1 MASES
6 EFEDQLI
13 QYLQTVGNT
22 KQWTY
27 VPQIKTIEQLW
38 DNFKRILERNNQ
50 DKLGSNPTLST
61 QEFAQ
66 VRKVI
71 TDLRSPYDAG
81 RFLYGMNGVTQVE
94 VNRDEVDPATGTD
107 HIFLTIFD
115 QDQVGAGNT
124 VYQIAN
130 QIEMPAY
137 YKDRKDRRYDVTL
150 LINGLPIIQ
159 IEEKAEG
166 HDAKEALNQMHQ
178 YIAENLYSGIFST
191 LQILVGMTPYDAR
204 YMANTDTDSFN
215 EAFAFRWQRE
225 DDSKPV
231 YDWREFV
238 SSMLS
243 IPMAHE
249 MSTRYM
255 ILDGARS
262 HKRLMVMRPYQVY
275 ATRRVLDALKKHD
288 FSLGTKE
295 IGYVWHTTGS
305 GKTVSSFK
313 TAWLAS
319 RLPNVSKVVF
329 VVDRVALTSQTYENY
344 IAYDPDTDDENN
356 GGVVSD
362 SSNTGVLAAKLRSKQ
377 RKDSIIVTS
386 IQKLGKLAAWENF
399 NAPDQNIVFIVDEA
413 HRSTNGD
420 MLPAIKKRFPK
431 SAWVGYTGT
440 PVFEEE
446 LTRKAFGN
454 LIHAYT
460 IREAITDHNVLGFN
474 VDFERT
480 LGDSEIREKLLPEV
494 LSVQYPQWTNEQI
507 DSKIARIE
515 PEEVDRLIDSGVYDE
530 NPDHV
535 TAVVKNIIGH
545 WKSRSVRGKYSAL
558 LTTHEGGNKTS
569 ARMALQYFDEFQRV
583 NNELVERGEQP
594 LAVAVTFSW
603 SSDNSD
609 GQLEKNEGLRRAM
622 KFYNEAFGTSF
633 DDKTVDQYFADVT
646 ARLAGKVD
654 GPKLDIVIVIDQLL
668 TGFDAPMVNTL
679 YVDRTLSGASLIQ
692 AYSRT
697 NRIHAADKP
706 WGTIVNYRWPE
717 TSKRLMDQAL
727 KVYSNRNS
735 ADSQDSLPID
745 DGSVIAEEFSAAVVK
760 TREIVNE
767 IAELT
772 GVFEEIPPSEN
783 AQEQLM
789 KAIQQYNSKVA
800 ALKQYKD
807 FDYDHPEELL
817 KKLGITKEQETWMT
831 TTAWYQLRD
840 TDVAEKVI
848 DLSDL
853 DFHVESVME
862 VKVNYDYLEDLLA
875 QLLNEVNEG
884 VPAEQADET
893 LARLNSAAD
902 QLEDRRLAEQVKSTA
917 SSVRS
922 GTTRSGSYP
931 ATSHDAGKTVHEYS
945 EDSKR
950 QEILKFKREWGLVD
964 VIMANELIN
973 AMIKRHV
980 PNKDDFNL
988 AGELME
994 LTKEASEYYK
1004 TDAESSAVREFSK
1017 VKYHNKFREAFKA
1030 FADRLSQKY

>member
-1 MASES
+1 MTSEL
-6 EFEDQLI
+6 EFEQQLI
-13 QYLQTVGNT
+13 QYLQTVGNA
-22 KQWTY
+22 KQWAY
-27 VPQIKTIEQLW
+27 APNIKTIEQLW
-38 DNFKRILERNNQ
+38 SNFKQILERNNQ
-50 DKLGSNPTLST
+50 DKLGSKPVLSD
-61 QEFAQ
+61 QEFSQ
-66 VRKVI
+66 VKRVI
-71 TDLRSPYDAG
+71 EGLRSPYDAG

-94 VNRDEVDPATGTD
+94 VNRDEIDPATGTD

-124 VYQIAN
+124 VYQVVN
-130 QIEMPAY
+130 QIEAPA
-137 YKDRKDRRYDVTL
+137 RVEGRRNRRYDVTL

-166 HDAKEALNQMHQ
+166 HDAKEAFNQMHQ
-178 YIAENLYSGIFST
+178 YIAENLYAGIFST
-191 LQILVGMTPYDAR
+191 LQILVGMTPFDAR
-204 YMANTDTDSFN
+204 YMANTDADSFN

-225 DDSKPV
+225 EDSKPV

-255 ILDGARS
+255 ILDGAKN

-319 RLPNVSKVVF
+319 RLPNVNKVVF

-356 GGVVSD
+356 GGVVSN
-362 SSNTGVLAAKLRSKQ
+362 SANTGVLAAKLRSKQ

-413 HRSTNGD
+413 HRSTNGE
-420 MLPAIKKRFPK
+420 MLPAIKKCFPK

-446 LTRKAFGN
+446 LTRKAFGD

-460 IREAITDHNVLGFN
+460 IREAIADHNVLGFN

-480 LGDSEIREKLLPEV
+480 LEDTEIREKLLPEV
-494 LSVQYPQWTNEQI
+494 LAVQYPQWSKEQI
-507 DSKIARIE
+507 DNKIARIT
-515 PEEVDRLIDSGVYDE
+515 PEEVDRLIDSGIYDE
-530 NPDHV
+530 NPKHV
-535 TAVVKNIIGH
+535 SAVVENIVKH
-545 WKSRSVRGKYSAL
+545 WKNRSVQGKYSAL

-569 ARMALQYFDEFQRV
+569 ATMALQYFDEFQRV
-583 NNELVERGEQP
+583 NKELIDRGEKP

-603 SSDNSD
+603 STDNSD
-609 GQLEKNEGLRRAM
+609 GQLEKNEGLRRAISA
-622 KFYNEAFGTSF
+622 YNSAFHTSY
-633 DDKTVDQYFADVT
+633 DDQSVSEYFADVS

-668 TGFDAPMVNTL
+668 TGFDAPMLNTL

-697 NRIHAADKP
+697 NRVHDFRDKP

-727 KVYSNRNS
+727 KVYSNRDS
-735 ADSQDSLPID
+735 AMVQGPLDLEES
-745 DGSVIAEEFSAAVVK
+745 GVIAEDFSAAVVK
-760 TREIVNE
+760 ARGVVNE

-772 GVFEEIPPSEN
+772 ADFEEIPPSEA
-783 AQEQLM
+783 AQEQLV

-800 ALKQYKD
+800 ALKQYKQ
-807 FDYDHPEELL
+807 FDYEHPEKLL
-817 KKLGITKEQETWMT
+817 ERLGITEEQDAWTT
-831 TTAWYQLRD
+831 TTAWYALKD
-840 TDVAEKVI
+840 TDVVKRFI
-848 DLSDL
+848 DLSDVN
-853 DFHVESVME
+853 FRVESVME
-862 VKVNYDYLEDLLA
+862 VRVNYDYLEDLLA

-884 VPAEQADET
+884 SDEQADAT
-893 LARLNSAAD
+893 LAKLNSAAD
-902 QLEDRRLAEQVKSTA
+902 QLEDRKLAEQVKDA
-917 SSVRS
+917 AGAVRS
-922 GTTRSGSYP
+922 GESRATSYP
-931 ATSHDAGKTVHEYS
+931 ATSQDAGKLVRNHS
-945 EDSKR
+945 EDAKRRDILQFKR
-950 QEILKFKREWGLVD
+950 QWGLVD
-964 VIMANELIN
+964 IATANELIN
-973 AMIKRHV
+973 AMIERHI
-980 PNKDDFNL
+980 PNKDDLNV

-994 LTKEASEYYK
+994 LTREAADYYS
-1004 TDAESSAVREFSK
+1004 TDAEDAEIQKLSK
-1017 VKYHNKFREAFKA
+1017 VKYRNQFREAFRA
-1030 FADRLSQKY
+1030 FADKISQKY